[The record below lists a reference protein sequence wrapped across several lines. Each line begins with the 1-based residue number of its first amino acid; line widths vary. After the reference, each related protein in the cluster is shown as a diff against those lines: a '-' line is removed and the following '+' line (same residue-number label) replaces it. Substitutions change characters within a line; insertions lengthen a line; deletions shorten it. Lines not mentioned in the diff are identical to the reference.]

1 VDVVTAAPP
10 AAAEADNGGDR
21 VERRGRGEQDR
32 ARGERWMDAE
42 RRGE

>member
-1 VDVVTAAPP
+1 VDVVAAAPP
-10 AAAEADNGGDR
+10 AAADADNGGDR